1 MTDVFADS
9 FTDPFAA
16 PLAVHPDELG
26 PLRAR
31 RTDAVVLAV
40 ADARRTARHYATA
53 LALRCT
59 AWSGPGTGNPESLA
73 YVLTAGD
80 VRFVVTSVLQP
91 LTAYGRQLAEHV
103 AAHGDGIFDLSLEV
117 PDAYAA
123 YDYAV
128 DRGAVGITEPYE
140 AEDRYGI
147 AGRPWWPPRP
157 AGTPWSTGPPT
168 PARTCRAT
176 CRCRARCRAI

>member
-1 MTDVFADS
+1 MTDVFADP
-9 FTDPFAA
+9 FTA
-16 PLAVHPDELG
+16 PLTPHLDDG
-26 PLRAR
+26 PLRAT

-59 AWSGPGTGNPESLA
+59 AWSGPATGNPERLA
-73 YVLTAGD
+73 YVLAAGD

-91 LTAYGRQLAEHV
+91 LTEHGRLLAEHV
-103 AAHGDGIFDLSLEV
+103 AAHGDGIFDLALEV

-128 DRGAVGITEPYE
+128 DRGAVPLTEPYE
-140 AEDRYGI
+140 VSDRWGI
-147 AGRPWWPPRP
+147 AVLAAVATP
-157 AGTPWSTGPPT
+157 AGRHTLVDRTAYPGPYLPGYL
-168 PARTCRAT
+168 PAPAGVLTT
-176 CRCRARCRAI
+176 